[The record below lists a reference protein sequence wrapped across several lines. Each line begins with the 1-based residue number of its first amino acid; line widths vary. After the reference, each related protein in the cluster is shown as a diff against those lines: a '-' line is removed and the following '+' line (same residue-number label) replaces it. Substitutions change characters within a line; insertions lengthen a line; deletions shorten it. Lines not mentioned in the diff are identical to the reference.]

1 VSRLRNFFCFLFS
14 LDLHLLG
21 VSVVHSFLSVALCTY
36 NGARFL
42 PEQLASLTAQTR
54 LPDEVVVCDDASTDG
69 TIDVVRAFAAAA
81 PFPVRVETGTE
92 TLGSTPNFARA
103 IAPCTGD
110 FIALADQDDVWHP
123 DKLATLEAVLLA
135 RPDAGLAF
143 GNARLIDEH
152 GRPIGTSLWDAIRFT
167 TAERRRFAAGGAFR
181 RQLRRLCVTG
191 ATALFRS
198 RFRDL
203 VLPIPAGWVHDAWIA
218 LIVSAVAECVPVG
231 EPLIDYRQHAGQQ
244 IGGAKRNLLT
254 DYRVAR
260 AMTGETFRAI
270 AANFAAAHDRLKAFP
285 GVPAERLRELAGK
298 VRHAEARARM
308 REPGTWRLPRVA
320 GEWVRG
326 SYARYS
332 RGWKAA
338 AQDLFLGEPPT

>member
-1 VSRLRNFFCFLFS
+1 
-14 LDLHLLG
+14 
-21 VSVVHSFLSVALCTY
+21 
-36 NGARFL
+36 
-42 PEQLASLTAQTR
+42 
-54 LPDEVVVCDDASTDG
+54 LPDEVVVCDDGSTDG
-69 TIDVVRAFAAAA
+69 TVDVVRAFAARA
-81 PFPVRVETGTE
+81 PFPVRVETGPQ

-103 IAPCTGD
+103 IVLCTGD
-110 FIALADQDDVWHP
+110 FIALADQDDVWHLE
-123 DKLATLEAVLLA
+123 KLARLEAVLLD

-143 GNARLIDEH
+143 GNARPVDERRQPL
-152 GRPIGTSLWDAIRFT
+152 GPTLWDAIGFT
-167 TAERRRFAAGGAFR
+167 RVERQRFAGGGAFR

-191 ATALFRS
+191 ATAVFRS

-218 LIVSAVAECVPVG
+218 LLVSAVAECVPVD

-244 IGGAKRNLLT
+244 IGGANRDLIA

-260 AMTGETFRAI
+260 AMTSESFRAI
-270 AANFAAAHDRLKAFP
+270 AANFAVAHDRLKAYP

-320 GEWVRG
+320 GEWLRG
-326 SYARYS
+326 NYARYS

-338 AQDLFLGEPPT
+338 AQDLFLP